1 MTVFSPFPLMTCFVI
16 ESKVRLAVKIIHNYN
31 FVLKVIKMI
40 EKSLTDLLSFIVKV
54 KKEANTVII
63 SVNQN
68 MSSMT
73 SNHNKS

>member
-1 MTVFSPFPLMTCFVI
+1 
-16 ESKVRLAVKIIHNYN
+16 
-31 FVLKVIKMI
+31 MI
-40 EKSLTDLLSFIVKV
+40 EISLTDLLSFIVKV

-73 SNHNKS
+73 SKHNKSKFCLRFVIGTHI